1 MAGHSVEERAQ
12 HLRCP
17 QAHILESL
25 VDEQFVEGQ
34 LVSRDVSKPSGL
46 LLNEAG
52 QVFRFANVGHQA
64 DAEGGL
70 GVDGPPSQQKLFG
83 VL

>member
-1 MAGHSVEERAQ
+1 MVGW
-12 HLRCP
+12 
-17 QAHILESL
+17 
-25 VDEQFVEGQ
+25 
-34 LVSRDVSKPSGL
+34 DVPEPSGL